1 MRSIR
6 LRQSL
11 LFSSMKLLH
20 CLTLGMAVCCN
31 AAGADDE
38 SLVARLNAKE
48 DQLEKLYADYWR
60 ADWEAAQSRGK
71 ANTAAIRSRIRSATI
86 DSALLSAL
94 TATRFRDPVRE
105 RRRELYLQECAADA
119 VEDDAELARVV
130 ESISRQQSRIRFR
143 VGDRRLTRAQLEAR
157 LATDANRARRRT
169 AWEAQAQTTAT
180 FGGSLKQ
187 AIRLRNS
194 LSLRHNGTGYADSSL
209 ARKGLSRAALL
220 RWFDE
225 LRTGT
230 EAEYQSLLNRARQKL
245 GVERVEPWDLDY
257 YIGTLSSDAE
267 RKLFTTEEA
276 WNKIKK
282 FALSLSIDFGGLPV
296 EMKTTD
302 LAFGGA
308 TYPILYGREVKML
321 VNRDH
326 GVRFTETLLHESG
339 HALHYCLDQEPS
351 FLLRAGYSE
360 AFDEGL
366 GQVMALML
374 YDPAIATSYFGIT
387 AAQAAAFRDRQRLR
401 SLVELREYLADSM
414 FELTAYDNPDQDL
427 SRAYNDI
434 YSQYLRVDMHGREV
448 WAYDPFYGTDP
459 IYLQNYV
466 LADMMARQVHRYLH
480 DHFGD
485 VWGSE
490 AGAFLKDKLYS
501 RGGRFTLNEILEQST
516 GHGLTS
522 EFLITALRP

>member
-1 MRSIR
+1 
-6 LRQSL
+6 
-11 LFSSMKLLH
+11 MKLLSF
-20 CLTLGMAVCCN
+20 LTLAMTVYCS
-31 AAGADDE
+31 AAAADDE
-38 SLVARLNAKE
+38 LLAARLNAKE
-48 DQLEKLYADYWR
+48 EQLEKLYADYWR
-60 ADWEAAQSRGK
+60 ADWEEAQGRSK
-71 ANTAAIRSRIRSATI
+71 ASTAAIKSRIRSAAMEPELMS
-86 DSALLSAL
+86 DL
-94 TATRFRDPVRE
+94 TAARFRDPVLE

-119 VEDDAELARVV
+119 VEGDPELARVV

-143 VGDRRLTRAQLEAR
+143 VGNRRFTRAQLDER
-157 LATDANRARRRT
+157 LTTDADRDRRRT
-169 AWEAQAQTTAT
+169 AWEAQAQTMAV
-180 FGGSLKQ
+180 FGGLVKQ

-194 LSLRHNGTGYADSSL
+194 LSLRHNGTGYADASL
-209 ARKGLSRAALL
+209 ARKGLTRDALL
-220 RWFDE
+220 QWFE
-225 LRTGT
+225 EFRIGT
-230 EAEYQSLLNRARQKL
+230 EAEYQALLNRARQKL
-245 GVERVEPWDLDY
+245 GVEKVEPWDLHY
-257 YIGTLSSDAE
+257 YLGTLSSDAE
-267 RKLFTTEEA
+267 RKLFSTDEA

-282 FALSLSIDFGGLPV
+282 FALSLGIDFGGLPV
-296 EMKTTD
+296 DMKTAD

-339 HALHYCLDQEPS
+339 HALHYSLDQEPS

-374 YDPAIATSYFGIT
+374 YEPAIATSYFGIT
-387 AAQAAAFRDRQRLR
+387 AAQAAAFRDRQRLG
-401 SLVELREYLADSM
+401 SLVELREYLADSL

-427 SRAYNDI
+427 ARSYNDI
-434 YSQYLRVDMHGREV
+434 YAKYLGVDLHGREV

-466 LADMMARQVHRYLH
+466 LADMIARQVHSYLH

-485 VWGSE
+485 VWGAE

-501 RGGRFTLNEILEQST
+501 RGGRFSLNEILEQST
-516 GHGLTS
+516 GRGLTPR
-522 EFLITALRP
+522 FLIAALRP

>member
-1 MRSIR
+1 MT
-6 LRQSL
+6 
-11 LFSSMKLLH
+11 FY
-20 CLTLGMAVCCN
+20 CAT
-31 AAGADDE
+31 AGADYE
-38 SLVARLNAKE
+38 SLVARLNTKE

-60 ADWEAAQSRGK
+60 ADWEAAQGHGK
-71 ANTAAIRSRIRSATI
+71 ASTATIRSRIRSAAMEPT
-86 DSALLSAL
+86 LLAAL
-94 TATRFRDPVRE
+94 TAARFPDRVLE

-119 VEDDAELARVV
+119 VEGDAELARVV

-143 VGDRRLTRAQLEAR
+143 VGNRRLTRAQLEER
-157 LATDANRARRRT
+157 LATDADRVRRRA
-169 AWEAQAQTTAT
+169 AWEAQAQTTAA
-180 FGGSLKQ
+180 FGGSVKQ

-194 LSLRHNGTGYADSSL
+194 LSLRHNGTGYVDASM

-225 LRTGT
+225 FRTGT

-245 GVERVEPWDLDY
+245 GVEKVEPWDLDY
-257 YIGTLSSDAE
+257 YLGTLSTDEE
-267 RKLFTTEEA
+267 RKLFSTEEA

-282 FALSLSIDFGGLPV
+282 FALSLGIDFGGLPV
-296 EMKTTD
+296 EMKTAN

-339 HALHYCLDQEPS
+339 HALHYSLDQEPS

-374 YDPAIATSYFGIT
+374 YEPAIATSYFGIT

-401 SLVELREYLADSM
+401 SLVELREYLADSL

-427 SRAYNDI
+427 ARAYNDI
-434 YSQYLRVDMHGREV
+434 YAKHLGVDMHGREV

-485 VWGSE
+485 VWGVE

-501 RGGRFTLNEILEQST
+501 RGGLFTLNEILEQST
-516 GHGLTS
+516 GRGLTPQ
-522 EFLITALRP
+522 FLIAALRP